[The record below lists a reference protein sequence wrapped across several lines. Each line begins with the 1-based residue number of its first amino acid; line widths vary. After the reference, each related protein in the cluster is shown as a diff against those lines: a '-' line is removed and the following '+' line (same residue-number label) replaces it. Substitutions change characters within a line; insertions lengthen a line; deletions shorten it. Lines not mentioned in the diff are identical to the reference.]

1 MCASVLWTAAAQ
13 PAFAISYT
21 TPHLVVD
28 ALSVPAMISPEV
40 PFDVV
45 YRLGNAGTGASVETF
60 SCLWGVQA
68 GVEILLG
75 VFPDD
80 ALAPSEAREVT
91 VGVKWPLHVSGE
103 VTISARADCYRVPFE
118 PAAGRH
124 QEARTRV
131 AAPLALETVRL
142 PDGHTSIDY
151 AGTVRV
157 VGGMPP
163 VTVDVRGLPLGLQAA
178 PDGRVTGTTTVAG
191 RHLLEV
197 IARDTTSATTSAQ
210 IALVVRTGAFTEATS
225 PSMASLRVGTV
236 GQPYCTSA
244 PILPTGVVGVEWS
257 LQSDPIP
264 GVYITED
271 GGLCGVPSHA
281 AGTILR
287 AVAISPAGQMTRH
300 AIALSA
306 ASQPAIEVVRYVIP
320 CCDEPSCVA
329 VGGSTVTLA
338 AVLMALFSGWWWL
351 RRRAARASRAVPLR
365 GAP

>member
-45 YRLGNAGTGASVETF
+45 YRLGNAGTGASVETS

-75 VFPDD
+75 VFADD

-91 VGVKWPLHVSGE
+91 VGVMWPLHVSGE

-151 AGTVRV
+151 AGNVRV

-163 VTVDVRGLPLGLQAA
+163 VTMEVRGLPLGLQAA

-191 RHLLEV
+191 RHLLV
-197 IARDTTSATTSAQ
+197 VVARDTTSATTSAQ

-264 GVYITED
+264 GVFITED

-281 AGTILR
+281 VGTILR

-320 CCDEPSCVA
+320 CCDEPSCAA
-329 VGGSTVTLA
+329 VGASETTLVTML
-338 AVLMALFSGWWWL
+338 AVLVFGWF
-351 RRRAARASRAVPLR
+351 RRRASAA
-365 GAP
+365 G

>member
-1 MCASVLWTAAAQ
+1 MATYVLVHLAAATG
-13 PAFAISYT
+13 PANAIAYT
-21 TPHLVVD
+21 APSLLVD
-28 ALSVPAMISPEV
+28 ALAVPSTVSPEV
-40 PFDVV
+40 PFDVM

-75 VFPDD
+75 VFAED
-80 ALAPSEAREVT
+80 AVAPGQAREVT
-91 VGVKWPLHVSGE
+91 VSVTWPLHVSGE

-163 VTVDVRGLPLGLQAA
+163 VTMEVRGLPLGLQAA

-197 IARDTTSATTSAQ
+197 VARDTTSATTSAQ

-264 GVYITED
+264 GVFITED

-281 AGTILR
+281 VGTILR

-320 CCDEPSCVA
+320 CCDEPSCAA
-329 VGGSTVTLA
+329 VGASETTLVSVL
-338 AVLMALFSGWWWL
+338 AVLVFGWAWF
-351 RRRAARASRAVPLR
+351 RRRGSAA
-365 GAP
+365 G